1 MSSRKRIK
9 TKPDK
14 NQNEGVG
21 EHNTRMRARTVN
33 PSTAEWRQD
42 YQEFKIILS
51 YMVSWRPT

>member
-14 NQNEGVG
+14 KQNEGVG
-21 EHNTRMRARTVN
+21 EHNSRMRAHTVN

-42 YQEFKIILS
+42 YQEFKTILS
-51 YMVSWRPT
+51 YMVSLRLT